1 MKFITKFNFGDAVF
15 LLHDPEMM
23 MFIITGITILPPQ
36 TVVYQLNSGLNLIDA
51 YEFELA
57 DYSTKFAN

>member
-1 MKFITKFNFGDAVF
+1 MTILTKFNFGDSVF

-23 MFIITGITILPPQ
+23 MFVITGITILPPK
-36 TVVYQLNSGLNLIDA
+36 TVLYHITCGLNLIEA